1 MKEYT
6 ICLAAEIF
14 VEITIEAENRAQAE
28 QETIQ
33 GLGLS
38 AGINGLGHHVVAI
51 DFPAGEITNIDEASG
66 EIEILSSNQ
75 EKE

>member
-6 ICLAAEIF
+6 IGLAVEVF
-14 VEITIEAENRAQAE
+14 VDIIIEAESRAQAE
-28 QETIQ
+28 QEAIQ

-38 AGINGLGHHVVAI
+38 AGINGRGHHVVAI
-51 DFPAGEITNIDEASG
+51 DHPAGEITNIDEASG
-66 EIEILSSNQ
+66 EIEVISCKQ